1 MLASES
7 QKILFL
13 SILLAILFSLLSIN
27 YILVLATLIVFLS
40 YIFLNEKLFVLLS
53 IIVFISAVGEDLQMY
68 RDIFTISA
76 VLLLSFFFLK
86 KFGLDINLYPKPPKL
101 AKWLVCIIIV
111 TVLFSASISGL
122 NSESIDA
129 LFRTSIFFLITYFYY
144 AFIASKPSDTNVYY
158 LLLGLFI
165 SSLVLSLSVYY
176 DFARS
181 GFALF
186 IYDILITRWAGAF
199 GNPNTLALVISIN
212 IIFIIILFYSKKI
225 NRKIKLFVLPI
236 LILNFVII
244 LFLTNSR
251 AAILSLTLALTFLFY
266 QLRKKVIIYLVSFIL
281 LFFIGYLISPILQ
294 ELVDTY
300 LRLETV
306 SQRDYLWKAGLDI
319 ISDYP
324 LFGLGPEQYPKYFYT
339 YIPTSGS
346 YFFNLYIILQKPHP
360 HNYSLWMM
368 AENGILGLV
377 TALSIFGFYFYMSA
391 KLIKW
396 NRNNRDEKFLFA
408 VGLFSVGILVFVR
421 SFFEVE
427 GIFSYGFISRD
438 LPFWISYIILTFF
451 YNLNFNELHIKNDS

>member
-1 MLASES
+1 MSVSEL
-7 QKILFL
+7 QKNLFL
-13 SILLAILFSLLSIN
+13 SILLALIFSILSAN
-27 YILVLATLIVFLS
+27 YILVFATLIVVLS
-40 YIFLNEKLFVLLS
+40 YIFLNEKLFVILS
-53 IIVFISAVGEDLQMY
+53 IIVFISAVGEGLQKY
-68 RDIFTISA
+68 RDIFTICA
-76 VLLLSFFFLK
+76 ILLLTFFFLK
-86 KFGLDINLYPKPPKL
+86 KYGLNFNEYPKIPNI
-101 AKWLVCIIIV
+101 AKWLITIIFV
-111 TVLFSASISGL
+111 TILFSALISGL

-129 LFRTSIFFLITYFYY
+129 LFRTSIFFVIIYFYY
-144 AFIASKPSDTNVYY
+144 AFIAANPNDNNVYY

-199 GNPNTLALVISIN
+199 GNPNSLALVISIN
-212 IIFIIILFYSKKI
+212 IIFIIILFYSEKI
-225 NRKIKLFVLPI
+225 NRRIKLFVLPF
-236 LILNFVII
+236 LILNFGII

-251 AAILSLTLALTFLFY
+251 AAILSLILSLIFLFF
-266 QLRKKVIIYLVSFIL
+266 QLRRRIILYLASFIF
-281 LFFIGYLISPILQ
+281 LFFIVYLFSPILQ

-324 LFGLGPEQYPKYFYT
+324 LFGVGPEQYPKYFYT

-360 HNYSLWMM
+360 HNYSLWMI

-377 TALSIFGFYFYMSA
+377 TASSIFGFYFYMSA
-391 KLIKW
+391 KLIKR
-396 NRNNRDEKFLFA
+396 NLNNRDEKFLFA

-451 YNLNFNELHIKNDS
+451 YNQNLNELHIKNDS

>member
-1 MLASES
+1 
-7 QKILFL
+7 
-13 SILLAILFSLLSIN
+13 
-27 YILVLATLIVFLS
+27 
-40 YIFLNEKLFVLLS
+40 
-53 IIVFISAVGEDLQMY
+53 MY

-76 VLLLSFFFLK
+76 LLLLSFFFLK
-86 KFGLDINLYPKPPKL
+86 KFGLDINEYPKPPKL
-101 AKWLVCIIIV
+101 AKWLISIIFV
-111 TVLFSASISGL
+111 TVLFSTSISGL
-122 NSESIDA
+122 NSESIGA
-129 LFRTSIFFLITYFYY
+129 LFRTSIFFLIIYFYY
-144 AFIASKPSDTNVYY
+144 AFIASKTGDSNVYY

-165 SSLVLSLSVYY
+165 SSLVLSISVYY
-176 DFARS
+176 DFVRS
-181 GFALF
+181 SFALF
-186 IYDILITRWAGAF
+186 IFDILITRWAGAF
-199 GNPNTLALVISIN
+199 GNPNSLALVVSIN
-212 IIFIIILFYSKKI
+212 IIFIIVLFYSVKVS
-225 NRKIKLFVLPI
+225 RKIKLTILPI
-236 LILNFVII
+236 LLLNFGII

-251 AAILSLTLALTFLFY
+251 AAILSLILSLIFLLY
-266 QLRKKVIIYLVSFIL
+266 QLEKKIIIYLISLTFIL
-281 LFFIGYLISPILQ
+281 FIIYLTTPFLQ
-294 ELVDTY
+294 ELVNIY

-306 SQRDYLWKAGLDI
+306 SQRDYLWKAGLDMV
-319 ISDYP
+319 SDYP
-324 LFGLGPEQYPKYFYT
+324 LFGVGPEQYPKYFYT

-360 HNYSLWMM
+360 HNYSLWMI

-451 YNLNFNELHIKNDS
+451 YNQNLNELHLKNDT

>member
-144 AFIASKPSDTNVYY
+144 AFIASKSSDTNVYY

-360 HNYSLWMM
+360 HNYSLWMI